1 MTGAAPRRYGL
12 RRAAY
17 RRGRAAEAVAAAWL
31 RLGGYRILAR
41 GVRTPVGEI
50 DIIARRGGTLAVV
63 EVKSRASLA
72 AAAAALPSYQRRRI
86 VRALQWYL
94 AGRPQLAGLAPRFDV
109 VLLAP
114 GRRPRHLRDAWST
127 DGLGVT

>member
-1 MTGAAPRRYGL
+1 MTGVPERRRWS

-17 RRGRAAEAVAAAWL
+17 RRGRTAETVAVAWL
-31 RLGGYRILAR
+31 RLRGYRILAR
-41 GVRTPVGEI
+41 GLRTPVGEI

-72 AAAAALPSYQRRRI
+72 AAAAAVSAHQRRRI

-94 AGRPQLAGLAPRFDV
+94 AGKPARNAPHGLSTQAQAV
-109 VLLAP
+109 GVP
-114 GRRPRHLRDAWST
+114 GVA
-127 DGLGVT
+127 

>member
-1 MTGAAPRRYGL
+1 MTGAAPRPPGS

-41 GVRTPVGEI
+41 GLRTPVGEI

-72 AAAAALPSYQRRRI
+72 AAAAALSAHQRRRI

-94 AGRPQLAGLAPRFDV
+94 AGKPALARLSPRFDLV
-109 VLLAP
+109 VLAP
-114 GRRPRHLRDAWST
+114 GRRPRHLRDAWNT
-127 DGLGVT
+127 DGLGLS